1 MSKKFLLA
9 TLIPLGIL
17 LIAFIIIVSVLANAN
32 FSALPIDNIIAQWA
46 YDIRGSKDSF
56 MFWFNRIITELGY
69 TYFVIFIILL
79 MGIIWK
85 FKSKTWF
92 FGITILMSWIFQKII
107 KAIINRPRPDDTM
120 WWMTESSS
128 SFPSGHSITVAC
140 VFILLIYFVLTS
152 ETVKLWIKYLISAL
166 SILAIFFVGFSRI
179 ILGVHYFTD
188 VIGGII
194 FGAIFALL
202 GIIAYNIYLNI
213 RLKNKDKKQN
223 T

>member
-188 VIGGII
+188 VIGGLI

>member
-17 LIAFIIIVSVLANAN
+17 LIAFITIVSVLANAN

-188 VIGGII
+188 VIGGLI

>member
-69 TYFVIFIILL
+69 TYFVISIISL

-152 ETVKLWIKYLISAL
+152 VTVKLWIKYLISAL

-188 VIGGII
+188 VIGGLI

>member
-188 VIGGII
+188 VIGGLI

-202 GIIAYNIYLNI
+202 GII
-213 RLKNKDKKQN
+213 D
-223 T
+223 

>member
-188 VIGGII
+188 VIGGLI

-213 RLKNKDKKQN
+213 KLKNKDKKQN

>member
-213 RLKNKDKKQN
+213 KLKNKDKK
-223 T
+223 

>member
-17 LIAFIIIVSVLANAN
+17 LIAFIIIVPVLANAN

-213 RLKNKDKKQN
+213 KLKNKDKKQN

>member
-69 TYFVIFIILL
+69 TYFVISIISL

-188 VIGGII
+188 VIGGLI

>member
-213 RLKNKDKKQN
+213 KLKNKDKKQN

>member
-17 LIAFIIIVSVLANAN
+17 LIAFIIIVPVLANAN

-213 RLKNKDKKQN
+213 KLKNKDKK
-223 T
+223 

>member
-92 FGITILMSWIFQKII
+92 FGITILMSWIF
-107 KAIINRPRPDDTM
+107 
-120 WWMTESSS
+120 
-128 SFPSGHSITVAC
+128 
-140 VFILLIYFVLTS
+140 
-152 ETVKLWIKYLISAL
+152 
-166 SILAIFFVGFSRI
+166 
-179 ILGVHYFTD
+179 
-188 VIGGII
+188 
-194 FGAIFALL
+194 
-202 GIIAYNIYLNI
+202 
-213 RLKNKDKKQN
+213 
-223 T
+223 

>member
-188 VIGGII
+188 VVGGLI

-213 RLKNKDKKQN
+213 KLKNKDKKQN

>member
-140 VFILLIYFVLTS
+140 VFILLIYFILTS
-152 ETVKLWIKYLISAL
+152 ETAKLWIKYLISAL

-188 VIGGII
+188 VIGGLI